1 MGLELTAQAEEMED
15 GLRINLEGEQGVMLT
30 RRQGEVLA
38 SLQHVVSSV
47 YRQETLDGR
56 RLVVDCNGFRKGK
69 DAELKQMAI
78 FLGEKAKS
86 TGFAQEMGP
95 LTTNAASSTWRLA
108 TFRACPP
115 KASATRSKRP
125 SSFRPSSRSAARTA
139 RVFHVRYHRRG
150 GDPGGARRC
159 GPGADQWAAGILGR
173 GCAHGSTTGLHR
185 EAGDSVSPGPR

>member
-1 MGLELTAQAEEMED
+1 M
-15 GLRINLEGEQGVMLT
+15 
-30 RRQGEVLA
+30 LA

-95 LTTNAASSTWRLA
+95 LNPYERRIVHLAIGDIPGVSTESIGDA
-108 TFRACPP
+108 FEKTVII
-115 KASATRSKRP
+115 SA
-125 SSFRPSSRSAARTA
+125 
-139 RVFHVRYHRRG
+139 
-150 GDPGGARRC
+150 
-159 GPGADQWAAGILGR
+159 
-173 GCAHGSTTGLHR
+173 
-185 EAGDSVSPGPR
+185 E

>member
-1 MGLELTAQAEEMED
+1 MSKSAEIAQFVETVARQMGLELTAQAEEMED
-15 GLRINLEGEQGVMLT
+15 GLRINLEGEHGVMLT

-47 YRQETLDGR
+47 YRQETLEGR

-95 LTTNAASSTWRLA
+95 LNPYERRIVHLAIGDIPGVSSESIGDAFEKTVII
-108 TFRACPP
+108 
-115 KASATRSKRP
+115 SA
-125 SSFRPSSRSAARTA
+125 
-139 RVFHVRYHRRG
+139 
-150 GDPGGARRC
+150 
-159 GPGADQWAAGILGR
+159 
-173 GCAHGSTTGLHR
+173 
-185 EAGDSVSPGPR
+185 E